1 MYVDIINPETHDL
14 IESMVRKA
22 LSMGYR
28 KIGIVTEDITQII
41 RGKELFWVYTLRL
54 DDLSTKGRR
63 ARNKVGLIIATTED
77 LSETRKATMSKLV
90 DGVIVSYNSRKPKFD
105 YVCAK
110 QLKRNEGALLIPV
123 KRIISNMRNHPQI
136 LRNVE
141 LEVKIA
147 LKAGIYPI
155 IASFATSPY
164 EIVPPRLLVSFG
176 EFFLG
181 MTRYQAK
188 LSLKDFPMYMLSSE
202 RIAKIKGWAN
212 HEI

>member
-1 MYVDIINPETHDL
+1 MYVDIINPETPDL
-14 IESMVRKA
+14 MEPMVRKA

-28 KIGIVTEDITQII
+28 KIGIITEDITQII
-41 RGKELFWVYTLRL
+41 EDKELFWVYTLRL
-54 DDLSTKGRR
+54 DDLTTKGRR
-63 ARNKVGLIIATTED
+63 ARNKVDLIIATTGD

-90 DGVIVSYNSRKPKFD
+90 DGVIASYNSRKPKFD

-123 KRIISNMRNHPQI
+123 KRIISNMRDHPQI
-136 LRNVE
+136 LRNIE

-202 RIAKIKGWAN
+202 RIAKIKGVG
-212 HEI
+212 

>member
-1 MYVDIINPETHDL
+1 MYVDIINPETPDL

-41 RGKELFWVYTLRL
+41 GGKELFWVYTLRL

-110 QLKRNEGALLIPV
+110 QLKRNEGALARKNAMTSEAKRRRIPMM
-123 KRIISNMRNHPQI
+123 KI
-136 LRNVE
+136 LQV
-141 LEVKIA
+141 
-147 LKAGIYPI
+147 
-155 IASFATSPY
+155 
-164 EIVPPRLLVSFG
+164 
-176 EFFLG
+176 
-181 MTRYQAK
+181 
-188 LSLKDFPMYMLSSE
+188 
-202 RIAKIKGWAN
+202 
-212 HEI
+212 

>member
-1 MYVDIINPETHDL
+1 MYVDIINPKNPDL
-14 IESMVRKA
+14 IEPMVRKA

-41 RGKELFWVYTLRL
+41 WDKELFWVYTLRL
-54 DDLSTKGRR
+54 DDLTTKGRR
-63 ARNKVGLIIATTED
+63 ARNKVDLIIATTED

-123 KRIISNMRNHPQI
+123 KRIISNMRDHPQI
-136 LRNVE
+136 LRNIE

-147 LKAGIYPI
+147 LKTGIYPV

-188 LSLKDFPMYMLSSE
+188 LSLKDFPIYMLSSE
-202 RIAKIKGWAN
+202 RIAKIKGVGRS
-212 HEI
+212 

>member
-1 MYVDIINPETHDL
+1 VYVDIINPETPDL

-41 RGKELFWVYTLRL
+41 GGKELFWVYTLRL

-202 RIAKIKGWAN
+202 RIAKIKGVG
-212 HEI
+212 

>member
-1 MYVDIINPETHDL
+1 MYVDIINPETPDL

-41 RGKELFWVYTLRL
+41 GGKELFWVYTLRL

-202 RIAKIKGWAN
+202 RIAKIKGVG
-212 HEI
+212 

>member
-1 MYVDIINPETHDL
+1 MYVDIINPETPDL
-14 IESMVRKA
+14 IEPMVRKA

-41 RGKELFWVYTLRL
+41 GDKELFWVYTLRL
-54 DDLSTKGRR
+54 DDLTTKGRR
-63 ARNKVGLIIATTED
+63 ARNKVDLIIATTED

-90 DGVIVSYNSRKPKFD
+90 DGVVVSYNSRKPKFD

-123 KRIISNMRNHPQI
+123 KRIILNMRDHPQI
-136 LRNVE
+136 LRNIE

-188 LSLKDFPMYMLSSE
+188 LSLKDFPMYMLNPE
-202 RIAKIKGWAN
+202 RIAKIKGVCQL
-212 HEI
+212 